1 MFRRFFPNYLKS
13 NEDNNNNT
21 NETDNGAMQA
31 SMVLVLRIRPDLI
44 LPRT

>member
-1 MFRRFFPNYLKS
+1 MNYLKS

-31 SMVLVLRIRPDLI
+31 SMVLVHRIGPEPI
-44 LPRT
+44 LPCTLRV